1 MADILNVKMGSKNL
15 LYILFKMKIENKPYG
30 LNFELW
36 VYLQTILQLESLIAK
51 YFQLKS
57 SFYILYLYF
66 FIFKNYI
73 IQ

>member
-1 MADILNVKMGSKNL
+1 MADILNVKMGSKKL
-15 LYILFKMKIENKPYG
+15 LYTLFKMKIEDKPYG
-30 LNFELW
+30 LNFELG

-66 FIFKNYI
+66 LFLKI
-73 IQ
+73 I